1 LIQNKEIF
9 FPNKAKHGIDMSDD
23 AKDFI
28 SRCLEKNHKKR
39 LGSKGTDEILNHKW
53 FNDLDR

>member
-1 LIQNKEIF
+1 
-9 FPNKAKHGIDMSDD
+9 MSDD